1 MISPGCRHVGVLVLA
16 CLSRVLLPIIVSHIA
31 EPPGSGNPIKYSMQV
46 GISLM
51 LLNEWLNFAFL
62 FALLRRDPL
71 TGVRSVRTKL
81 AIAVVSAVWFSTA
94 AFSWFVQ
101 YPATISSVDV
111 DRAWSVQTLQPLR
124 K

>member
-1 MISPGCRHVGVLVLA
+1 MMSPERRHVGVLVLA
-16 CLSRVLLPIIVSHIA
+16 CLARVLLPIIVSHIA
-31 EPPGSGNPIKYSMQV
+31 DPPGSGNPIKYSMQV

-71 TGVRSVRTKL
+71 ASVRSIRTKF
-81 AIAVVSAVWFSTA
+81 AIAVVSAVWFSAA

-101 YPATISSVDV
+101 YPATICSVDI
-111 DRAWSVQTLQPLR
+111 DRALSVQTLQPLH